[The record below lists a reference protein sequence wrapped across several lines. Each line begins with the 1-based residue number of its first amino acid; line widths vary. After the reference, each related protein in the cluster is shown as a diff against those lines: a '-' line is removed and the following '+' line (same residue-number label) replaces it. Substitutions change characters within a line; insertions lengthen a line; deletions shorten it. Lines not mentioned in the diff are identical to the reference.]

1 MSANPE
7 PQPSA
12 AYDADSR
19 PKLLFFYSESSGRSR
34 RAEGFLAQVLQRR
47 RNHDTFQLYRIDY
60 NARPDEAPTH
70 RVTLSAF
77 RIAVLPVTNADY
89 APFLAATGHKPPRFW
104 DDPAFNSPRQPVVGM
119 SWP

>member
-12 AYDADSR
+12 AHDADSR
-19 PKLLFFYSESSGRSR
+19 PKLLFFYAESSGRSR

-60 NARPDEAPTH
+60 TARPDLAQRFGIENPPTLVVVENKH
-70 RVTLSAF
+70 IRARIEQPRGCMEIQNALAF
-77 RIAVLPVTNADY
+77 WLR
-89 APFLAATGHKPPRFW
+89 
-104 DDPAFNSPRQPVVGM
+104 
-119 SWP
+119 